1 MGQQGASETS
11 GFPVEPSGGAAFS
24 YGPLQFCQIVSVQ
37 VPRGSGIGS
46 VTDVHGSKW
55 PISNWVEMFVSSAAQ
70 GMMFC
75 GRAVLYSGW

>member
-1 MGQQGASETS
+1 
-11 GFPVEPSGGAAFS
+11 
-24 YGPLQFCQIVSVQ
+24 
-37 VPRGSGIGS
+37 
-46 VTDVHGSKW
+46 VHGSKW